1 MLSYSIF
8 DIASNAF
15 ILHLWHGIQCFHTPF
30 SWSCRILVQEDHAR
44 NSIWITETFVRLYNQ
59 RELPD
64 NQCVNI
70 TGWKK
75 IWHFI
80 HVQKYENSWREMYYG
95 IRKQFSDQCWHLG
108 FCRSKHAHPKCTM
121 DFSVSSHQT
130 AWPKHLIYFVYEPIV
145 IPNDWSRYEHKS
157 FLNVDYSSKRLLP
170 FTYTKIQII
179 FACFIYVCMYW

>member
-30 SWSCRILVQEDHAR
+30 SWSCWILVQEDHAR
-44 NSIWITETFVRLYNQ
+44 NSIWIYNQ

-75 IWHFI
+75 NLTFHSCTKIWKLLKGN
-80 HVQKYENSWREMYYG
+80 VLRYQKT
-95 IRKQFSDQCWHLG
+95 SDQCWHLG

-157 FLNVDYSSKRLLP
+157 FLNCRL
-170 FTYTKIQII
+170 
-179 FACFIYVCMYW
+179 